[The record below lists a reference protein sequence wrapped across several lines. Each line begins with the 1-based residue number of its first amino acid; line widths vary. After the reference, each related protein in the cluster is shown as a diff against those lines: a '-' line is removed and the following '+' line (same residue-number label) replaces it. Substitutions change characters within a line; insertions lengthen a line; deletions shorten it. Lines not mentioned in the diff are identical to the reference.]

1 MNANRAYYALL
12 PLLNSQSVLSAEK
25 IKISKTFIRPAA
37 LFGTKSRTLIK
48 GIAKRLVAF
57 ERKILIRIFGGNKVN
72 EN

>member
-25 IKISKTFIRPAA
+25 IKISKTFIIPAVS
-37 LFGTKSRTLIK
+37 FGTQSRTLNE

-57 ERKILIRIFGGNKVN
+57 ERKI
-72 EN
+72 